1 MPVTLPDD
9 VAEGVDLIM
18 RTFFAMAEAAQH
30 QAKKRPTHDG
40 LYPVTVI
47 MNGDGSLIGDE
58 PGKPTVVIPP
68 LTIARTDEK
77 TVAFYHTEQM
87 LSPQHVADLADVHK
101 ATVQRAVIAGELPK
115 PMRVSSRRVAH
126 RLADVQDWFARK
138 QSGGRR

>member
-30 QAKKRPTHDG
+30 QAKKHPTHDG

-58 PGKPTVVIPP
+58 PGKPTIVIPP

-77 TVAFYHTEQM
+77 TVTFYHTEQM
-87 LSPQHVADLADVHK
+87 LSPK
-101 ATVQRAVIAGELPK
+101 
-115 PMRVSSRRVAH
+115 RVA
-126 RLADVQDWFARK
+126 
-138 QSGGRR
+138 GRRAQGDGASGSA